1 MTEGKPS
8 RRPEISWH
16 PKGGGAGGH
25 APEKITLQGGFFVA
39 FQCNRSPFA
48 FSSGPESERT
58 PTAAITDAIALALS
72 RLKTKGAA
80 LACKVVGAPASV
92 QAVVPLLEKAGLS
105 IEKKVEREGRIEII
119 YEPLSGRIRL
129 SKDAGITVGAP
140 HGDPLKVLIIDD
152 SATIRKILTNLIS
165 RDPAYRILET
175 VENEKELRAAI
186 LKGPIPDVVTLD
198 LNMPGRSGIE
208 LLKDILVPAR
218 IPAVIVSSLALEEG
232 PAVLSALEAGAVD
245 YVQKPTLSDFDGI
258 RETLLEKLKAAASA
272 KVQLPP
278 PPGLGLNVRTPV
290 TERIRK
296 KFGITPTKKSL
307 PAGHE
312 LRGRFHNQL
321 IAIGASTG
329 GTEAIRQILE
339 GLPEDIPPIVIVQH
353 IPGGFSRAFADRLNA
368 TMPFAVREAR
378 DGDIA
383 EPGTVLIAPGGYQMR
398 VIKEDG
404 QFLCRIE
411 DTPPVNR
418 HKPSVDV
425 LFDSIAH
432 LKHVQ
437 RLALIL
443 TGMGADGAAGLLRLK
458 ESGAYTVAQDEA
470 TSIVFGMPKEAARL
484 SAALR
489 IAPLNVMSGL
499 ILQWSSEQSEK
510 TRKKNAA

>member
-1 MTEGKPS
+1 MTQGKPS
-8 RRPEISWH
+8 RKSEITWY
-16 PKGGGAGGH
+16 PRRGAPHGN
-25 APEKITLQGGFFVA
+25 APEKISLQSGFFVA
-39 FQCNRSPFA
+39 FQCERSPFA
-48 FSSGPESERT
+48 FSGGGDLSPQAL
-58 PTAAITDAIALALS
+58 AAISEAIALALA
-72 RLKTKGAA
+72 RFKAKGATPF
-80 LACKVVGAPASV
+80 CKVVGNANAILTL
-92 QAVVPLLEKAGLS
+92 APLLEKSGIS
-105 IEKKVEREGRIEII
+105 IEKRVEREGQIEIL

-129 SKDAGITVGAP
+129 NKDTGSPTGLPQA
-140 HGDPLKVLIIDD
+140 DPLKVLIIDD
-152 SATIRKILTNLIS
+152 SATIRKILNNLIS
-165 RDPAYRILET
+165 NDPTYRILGT

-198 LNMPGRSGIE
+198 LNMPGKSGIE

-218 IPAVIVSSLALEEG
+218 IPAVIVSSLAMEEG

-278 PPGLGLNVRTPV
+278 PPGLGLSVSTPV

-296 KFGITPTKKSL
+296 KFGMVNTGKAL
-307 PAGHE
+307 PAGHD
-312 LRGRFHNQL
+312 LRGKFHNQL

-368 TMPFAVREAR
+368 ALPFAVREAR

-383 EPGTVLIAPGGYQMR
+383 EPGTVLVAPGGYQMR
-398 VIKEDG
+398 IIKEEG
-404 QFLCRIE
+404 RFLCRIE

-425 LFDSIAH
+425 LYDSIAQ

-437 RLALIL
+437 RLALLL
-443 TGMGADGAAGLLRLK
+443 TGMGVDGAAGLLRLK

-470 TSIVFGMPKEAARL
+470 SSIVFGMPKEAIRL
-484 SAALR
+484 NATHR

-499 ILQWSSEQSEK
+499 ILQWSSDQSEK